1 MKQLALLLIRFYR
14 YGISPFIGRSCRF
27 YPSCS
32 TYAQEAIQ
40 QYGFCKGG
48 YLTFFRI
55 MRCHPWHPGG
65 FDPVPEDKS
74 RAEKATSGTASNPS
88 LQSSTCIKWTCK
100 ERS

>member
-14 YGISPFIGRSCRF
+14 YGISPFFGRCCRF

-32 TYAQEAIQ
+32 TYGQEAIEK
-40 QYGFCKGG
+40 YGFCKGG

-65 FDPVPEDKS
+65 FDPVPDEKPRTENS
-74 RAEKATSGTASNPS
+74 TPRAKSNPP
-88 LQSSTCIKWTCK
+88 L
-100 ERS
+100 